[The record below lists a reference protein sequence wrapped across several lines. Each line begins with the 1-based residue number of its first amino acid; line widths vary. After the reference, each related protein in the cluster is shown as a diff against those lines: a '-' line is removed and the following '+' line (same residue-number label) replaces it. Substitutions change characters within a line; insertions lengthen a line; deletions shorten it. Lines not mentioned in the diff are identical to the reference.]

1 MRRNFI
7 LEIQGLRAVAVLLV
21 LAYHIQPSLVS
32 GGYIGVD
39 VFFVISGFIITKL
52 LFEEVKSNKNV
63 QLLRFFSRRIFR
75 LLPSALIVLMFVVL
89 LLPLIPMAN
98 WDVTA
103 YQLVASVFYVKN
115 WYMAWGAIDYLGGDV
130 YESPLKHFWTLSVE
144 EQFYIF
150 WPLIMALAAFVT
162 YRFKRSY
169 FITII
174 FVTLALMLAS
184 ASYSYWYTQ
193 YNPNSAYFST
203 LTRAWQFLLGAA
215 SAVLIAEKQWTINK
229 RAAQGLCA
237 VGLVLITFSAF
248 SFSGSTIF
256 PGVSAWVPSL
266 GAVFVI
272 FSAAARPAHS
282 GVGIFS
288 AFLANSAA
296 VFIGRISY
304 SLYLWHWPI
313 IFLFFSLLKVD
324 VTLLSALGVS
334 LLSILIASLT
344 TLFFEEPLRKW
355 GTHASRPK
363 SVAFSVP
370 LVSFTVITMMA
381 FSSIVIVYGK
391 QPVMNQEANIQ
402 QTRLPDFDSSV
413 QIDDLVPHPLA
424 ARQDNPVIYG
434 QKCHQNQNG
443 VEPEFCDF
451 GNINASKLIVLSG
464 DSHAASFM
472 PALERLVQRNDEYR
486 LRVVTKSS
494 CSLTAAKRSSSG
506 KEYASCTEWNKRL
519 LEKLIS
525 WKPDMV
531 ITTQMQRG
539 YAYGAKSDEDNI
551 RLITNGLVSLWKML
565 QENGIRVVA
574 VADVPRHS
582 VDIPECLTA
591 PGASLDSC
599 SSKRDNVF
607 LRPDV
612 IESAAAMAGVTF
624 LDFSHVFCDEVK
636 CPPNRGRL
644 LMWRDRHHLTQTFSS
659 LLSQQFADA
668 LDIPQTDIDASQT
681 LAVASRESMFVGTLT
696 CSALSDGKPRSFN
709 RRFEVSNGKISFH
722 RGSYESLYDE
732 AIKARRI
739 PKVLARSGIEVWHGI
754 VNENNEV
761 KIIGWYA
768 EGSRDTKWIT
778 MEGQLD
784 RDGQVYLQG
793 SRGPRSCEFKG
804 QRVG

>member
-52 LFEEVKSNKNV
+52 LFEEVKSNNNV

-75 LLPSALIVLMFVVL
+75 LLPSALIVLIFVAL

-103 YQLVASVFYVKN
+103 YQLVASVFYVQN

-150 WPLIMALAAFVT
+150 WPLIMALVAFVT

-169 FITII
+169 FVTII
-174 FVTLALMLAS
+174 FVTLALILAS
-184 ASYSYWYTQ
+184 ACYSYWYTQ

-215 SAVLIAEKQWTINK
+215 CAVLIAEKQWTINK
-229 RAAQGLCA
+229 IAAQGLCA
-237 VGLVLITFSAF
+237 VGLVLIAYSAF

-266 GAVFVI
+266 GAVFVL
-272 FSAAARPAHS
+272 FSAAARSAHS
-282 GVGIFS
+282 ELGVFS
-288 AFLANSAA
+288 ALLANSAA

-313 IFLFFSLLKVD
+313 IFLCFSLFKVD
-324 VTLLSALGVS
+324 ITLLSALAVS
-334 LLSILIASLT
+334 LLSILISSLT

-355 GTHASRPK
+355 GTHASRPR

-370 LVSFTVITMMA
+370 LISFTLVTMIA

-391 QPVMNQEANIQ
+391 QPGMIRETNIQ
-402 QTRLPDFDSSV
+402 QKSLPDFDSSV
-413 QIDDLVPHPLA
+413 KIDDLVPHPLA

-434 QKCHQNQNG
+434 RKCHQNQNG

-451 GNINASKLIVLSG
+451 GNENASKLIVLSG

-472 PALERLVQRNDEYR
+472 PALERLVQRNNEYR

-494 CSLTAAKRSSSG
+494 CSLTTTKRGSYE
-506 KEYASCTEWNKRL
+506 KEYTSCTEWNKRL
-519 LEKLIS
+519 LERLIS

-539 YAYGAKSDEDNI
+539 SAYGAKNGADNT
-551 RLITNGLVSLWKML
+551 RLITDGLVSLWKML

-591 PGASLDSC
+591 PGASLESC
-599 SSKRDNVF
+599 SSKRDDVF
-607 LRPDV
+607 VHPD
-612 IESAAAMAGVTF
+612 ILENAAAMAGATF
-624 LDFSHVFCDEVK
+624 LDFSHVFCDDVK

-668 LDIPQTDIDASQT
+668 LDIPQAEMDASQVS
-681 LAVASRESMFVGTLT
+681 AAASRESLLVGTLT
-696 CSALSDGKPRSFN
+696 CSALRDGKPRSFN
-709 RRFEVSNGKISFH
+709 RRVHVNDGKISFH
-722 RGSYESLYDE
+722 RGNYESFYDE

-739 PKVLARSGIEVWHGI
+739 PKVLARNGTEVWHGI
-754 VNENNEV
+754 INEDNEI
-761 KIIGWYA
+761 KMIGWYT

-778 MEGQLD
+778 MEGQID
-784 RDGQVYLQG
+784 DDGHVYLQG
-793 SRGPRSCEFKG
+793 VRGPRSCEFTG
-804 QRVG
+804 QVLR